1 MIQRYVRGEDEELNL
16 METTAPPLRALT
28 GEGGGSYTYWVLSSD
43 PGTPP
48 LFQLS
53 SLNEHPLRHEP
64 TTKFSL
70 TSYKVLDIIEFTYQ
84 AL

>member
-16 METTAPPLRALT
+16 MESTAPLLGAVT
-28 GEGGGSYTYWVLSSD
+28 GSYTYWVLSSD

-64 TTKFSL
+64 TSFH
-70 TSYKVLDIIEFTYQ
+70 
-84 AL
+84 